1 MKICPQCG
9 ATYPDEYNVCPQDGA
24 ALPSSK
30 ATSASR
36 VVDGKYQI
44 VRMVG
49 RGGMGAVYEAI
60 HATMQRRVALKILN
74 TDLVSN
80 PAALERFRREAL
92 LSGRLKHPNAIT
104 IYDYGMSAVGEAY
117 IVMEFLEGHSLSHEL
132 QQVKAMSPMRVA
144 SVLAPVCDAV
154 HAAHI
159 EGIIHRDLKPAN
171 IMIERLRTGETV
183 KVLDFGIA
191 KLAMSN
197 PNLMNL
203 TGTGIIGT
211 PQYMSPEQCQAH
223 KIDARSDVYSIGIIA
238 YEMLVGKLP
247 FDEPTPLAT
256 VIAQVKHKPKPIRD
270 TRPDVPPALEA
281 VVMRALEKSP
291 AKRQQ
296 TAEELANDFRS
307 VIRQIA
313 PSQAAIHTPA
323 GMVALPD
330 DRPAPS
336 APEDSEP
343 PDQKVTRFIQKAA
356 AAQKEGDASAS
367 QAMRLMRDSV
377 GVPTGVG
384 GGEFVGRTP
393 ELGVLIA
400 AWHSVNTRRG
410 RPVVIFGEPGIGKT
424 RLVEQFLVRLEDIEE
439 AQPLFLRAKCTEQGR
454 KIACHGVIESIRP
467 SALAYFNPELRAV
480 RSFTPDEEKFLT
492 GEFLR
497 ALRSDGYG
505 PTLNA
510 RARQSDTAKKAFF
523 EDLARAC
530 LLLARQR
537 GAVLFVDDAQVAD
550 ELTLEFIGFLARKIG
565 SERLLIVAA
574 SRPLGSPTELSPPL
588 RSWLQSLDD
597 IGGYDQIKLP
607 PLSNSEIRLMVEG
620 LLGARVQLP
629 VNVALLLAEETK
641 GNPYYVSEVVNTM
654 IGNGQIVHSDESG
667 WVCHDVDEFDLP
679 ESIVS
684 LVRPLIER
692 LDERVVDV
700 LAHAAVIGE
709 EFTFDLLQTVTEAS
723 EDDLLKVIEI
733 TLKAGILREMASR
746 RDDRYLFAH
755 GPLHRALYRRITRR
769 RRKRLHARIAEHLEK
784 RAPSP
789 ASSSSSLTRLDFL
802 AGDLAYHYFR
812 ADEWRKAVEY
822 GLEAGYARWNVYAF
836 ADAGKYFGWC
846 AHALERLAET
856 EKDQPSFSAEDL
868 ARYHLTYGT
877 LLVECA
883 HVEDAERELQRSL
896 ALCQEN
902 DLPWLGRTQA
912 ILGRL
917 CNLSGLSEEALE
929 YAQAGL
935 ERLRKR
941 NDSVG
946 VGLALMAIGESHL
959 MRGRHKF
966 AQEAIYEALHV
977 AEKAGDR
984 PGLATAKLGTA
995 IVEYQRGNF
1004 SEALNDVKHSLAI
1017 ARSLGNIFEERRA
1030 LNLLGNIHLHLGQI
1044 EEAQECHAGSLRIAY
1059 ALGHRHAEAASLNH
1073 LGEVFAKKEN
1083 YGEALEYIQQAIG
1096 IAREVGNNAAEA
1108 RYLLNVGRIRRRRGD
1123 LKSAL
1128 NTLNAAL
1135 LISETV
1141 ETRRIE
1147 AEIQRE
1153 IGEVHRLSKD
1163 FQQAESALASAVDI
1177 AREVNFP
1184 QLLWRT
1190 LYGLAQCKLEN
1201 QNFDA
1206 ARDAIDESIKIIGAL
1221 QNDLP
1226 DDVPAG
1232 RFLVDKRPVFDFKT
1246 RLEREAAL
1254 APPKPVPPPPPP
1266 PIPAPPP
1273 VVKAAEPK
1281 VEPKIAESKATQALV
1296 TPPQPVGATT
1306 PLVSPRPPE
1315 LDFEDEGPLEL
1326 PKSLDA
1332 LDRVAP
1338 EPPRTPR
1345 IDTGEFTLEELL
1357 DDVAEFAE
1365 QLGMGNLFTEK
1376 LSDVLTPDETP
1387 AKATVRHLPPPA
1399 APTTPLTPLAP
1410 VQEAVVSRRDTQAM
1424 PRRSLQT
1431 VMHSVVSLESTWR
1444 DMLQTARASGDRD
1457 IERKGLTLM
1466 ASALHSQGEVARAR
1480 DCYQRAVQI
1489 LREVNDRSGEGALLN
1504 NIGDTFRQEGRYAD
1518 ALAYYRLA
1526 LRSAREHKNTR
1537 VIECAL
1543 INAGQMYIRTGN
1555 VKDALAML
1563 SEAQGHNETT
1573 ADPQTRAEGLQA
1585 LGEVRLVRKE
1595 YVVALEHSLASL
1607 ESAREVG
1614 CTDVEWRALWVIA
1627 RCRWGRGERA
1637 DAVASADAALF
1648 VLDRLIG
1655 EANPHDEKRFIRE
1668 RNDLQAVVDEW
1679 RRITD
1684 D

>member
-24 ALPSSK
+24 PLPSSK
-30 ATSASR
+30 ATTAAR
-36 VVDGKYQI
+36 IIDGKYQI

-144 SVLAPVCDAV
+144 SVLAAVCDAV

-270 TRPDVPPALEA
+270 TRPDVPPPLEA
-281 VVMRALEKSP
+281 VVMKALEKAP

-296 TAEELANDFRS
+296 TAEELANDFRT
-307 VIRQIA
+307 VLRQIA
-313 PSQAAIHTPA
+313 PSQPILHTPA
-323 GMVALPD
+323 GLLALPEE
-330 DRPAPS
+330 RPGK
-336 APEDSEP
+336 EDASEP
-343 PDQKVTRFIQKAA
+343 PDQKATRFVPKAVAA
-356 AAQKEGDASAS
+356 AKEGDASAS

-439 AQPLFLRAKCTEQGR
+439 AQPLFLRAKCTDQG
-454 KIACHGVIESIRP
+454 KKVACHGIIESIRP

-480 RSFTPDEEKFLT
+480 RSFTPDEEKFLN

-510 RARQSDTAKKAFF
+510 RARQSDTSRKAFF
-523 EDLARAC
+523 EDLTRAC

-537 GAVLFVDDAQVAD
+537 GAVLFVDDAQAAD
-550 ELTLEFIGFLARKIG
+550 DLTLEFIGFLARKIG
-565 SERLLIVAA
+565 AERLLIVAA

-588 RSWLQSLDD
+588 RTWLQSLDD

-667 WVCHDVDEFDLP
+667 WVCNDVDEFDLP
-679 ESIVS
+679 DSIVS
-684 LVRPLIER
+684 LVKPLIER
-692 LDERVVDV
+692 LDERVTDV

-709 EFTFDLLQTVTEAS
+709 EFTFDMLQAITEDS
-723 EDDLLKVIEI
+723 EDDLLKVIEVA
-733 TLKAGILREMASR
+733 LKAGILREMASR
-746 RDDRYLFAH
+746 RDDRYLFPH
-755 GPLHRALYRRITRR
+755 GPLHRVLYRRITRR

-789 ASSSSSLTRLDFL
+789 LTSSSTVTRLDFL

-822 GLEAGYARWNVYAF
+822 GLEAGYARWNSYSF

-846 AHALERLAET
+846 AHALERLAEF
-856 EKDQPSFSAEDL
+856 EKNDPSSFSPDEL

-883 HVEDAERELQRSL
+883 HVEDAEKELQRAL
-896 ALCQEN
+896 ALCQTHE
-902 DLPWLGRTQA
+902 LPWLGRTQA
-912 ILGRL
+912 MLGRL

-935 ERLRKR
+935 DRLRKR
-941 NDSVG
+941 NDAVG
-946 VGLALMAIGESHL
+946 IGTALMAIGESHL
-959 MRGRHKF
+959 MRGRHKV
-966 AQEAIYEALHV
+966 AQESIHEALHV
-977 AEKAGDR
+977 AEKNGDR

-995 IVEYQRGNF
+995 IVEYQRGNYA
-1004 SEALNDVKHSLAI
+1004 EALNDVKHSLAI

-1030 LNLLGNIHLHLGQI
+1030 LNLLGNIHLQLGQI

-1083 YGEALEYIQQAIG
+1083 YGEAIEYIQQAIG

-1141 ETRRIE
+1141 ETRRVE

-1153 IGEVHRLSKD
+1153 IGEVHRLSGE
-1163 FQQAESALASAVDI
+1163 FQQAESNLHSAVEI

-1190 LYGLAQCKLEN
+1190 LHGLAQCKLEVN
-1201 QNFDA
+1201 DYDG
-1206 ARDAIDESIKIIGAL
+1206 ARTAIDESIRIISAL

-1266 PIPAPPP
+1266 VEVKATEMLVAPPP
-1273 VVKAAEPK
+1273 
-1281 VEPKIAESKATQALV
+1281 
-1296 TPPQPVGATT
+1296 PPGITT
-1306 PLVSPRPPE
+1306 PLVSLRPPE
-1315 LDFEDEGPLEL
+1315 LEETPEL
-1326 PKSLDA
+1326 PVSLDA
-1332 LDRVAP
+1332 LANVPPAPPEPP

-1357 DDVAEFAE
+1357 DDVAQFAE
-1365 QLGMGNLFTEK
+1365 QLGMGNLFSEK
-1376 LSDVLTPDETP
+1376 LSDVLTPGE
-1387 AKATVRHLPPPA
+1387 
-1399 APTTPLTPLAP
+1399 AP
-1410 VQEAVVSRRDTQAM
+1410 VQAVSGRFPTPSAPISPAPNSGRQPRDTQTI

-1444 DMLQTARASGDRD
+1444 DMLQTARASGDRE

-1489 LREVNDRSGEGALLN
+1489 LREINDRSGEGALLN

-1526 LRSAREHKNTR
+1526 LRSAREYKNTR
-1537 VIECAL
+1537 VIEFAL
-1543 INAGQMYIRTGN
+1543 VNAGQMYVRTGN

-1573 ADPQTRAEGLQA
+1573 GDPQARAEGLQA
-1585 LGEVRLVRKE
+1585 LGEVRLIRKE
-1595 YVVALEHSLASL
+1595 FVVALEHSLAAV
-1607 ESAREVG
+1607 EAAREVG
-1614 CTDVEWRALWVIA
+1614 GADVEWRALWVIA
-1627 RCRWGRGERA
+1627 RCRWGRGERI

-1648 VLDRLIG
+1648 VLDRLTG
-1655 EANPHDEKRFIRE
+1655 EANPHDEKRLVRE

-1684 D
+1684 EITV